1 MKHCQKH
8 RGDEGLNALTHR
20 QASQTPSETPRS
32 DGPHGGFKYLR
43 NDSKAGAG
51 EARGIWGKITRKTRQ
66 RPLRKNIH
74 AALRDQKVNKVSQV
88 AQFNVP

>member
-1 MKHCQKH
+1 M
-8 RGDEGLNALTHR
+8 ALMVKVD
-20 QASQTPSETPRS
+20 SNN
-32 DGPHGGFKYLR
+32 YLR

-51 EARGIWGKITRKTRQ
+51 EARGIWVRVAETFEPRFSADFSGKNHPEKTRQ

-74 AALRDQKVNKVSQV
+74 AALRAQKVNKISQV